1 MERQNHQEGSR
12 VKTGLV
18 LWFIRRGNRG
28 VISWLF
34 PEEIRLVIFW
44 KESLT
49 VTFPECNQS
58 NSRQA
63 LWKHSWCCL
72 GDMLGDIH
80 EIVWGISLET
90 FLNLSEE
97 WVWKHSWI
105 GLLKQSGNS
114 HEFAWK
120 VSWEFFHY
128 LRMFSSLKSYKSK
141 SISYRHSNPIRRKSH
156 QTSS

>member
-1 MERQNHQEGSR
+1 MQLLIKCTIFKRKKSHEMSFLSQGVMGELYYCSPTDSHDTLHLS
-12 VKTGLV
+12 T
-18 LWFIRRGNRG
+18 RRGNRG

-34 PEEIRLVIFW
+34 PDEIRLVIFW

-63 LWKHSWCCL
+63 LWKHSWFCL
-72 GDMLGDIH
+72 GDMVGDIH

-97 WVWKHSWI
+97 WVWRHSWI
-105 GLLKQSGNS
+105 GLVKQSGNS

-128 LRMFSSLKSYKSK
+128 LRMFSSL
-141 SISYRHSNPIRRKSH
+141 
-156 QTSS
+156 